1 MPDNIKI
8 SFVGDMSFGDSL
20 LCQGFGVRSVSRQK
34 GADFLFA
41 EVKTLLSQSDIVFG
55 NLEGILS
62 RHGEN
67 PNRLKSVDMR
77 GDPECAYSLK
87 QAGFTVLNIANN
99 HIMQHGFMPFRETV
113 ELLQSLDIQVAGLR
127 DENGRHSRPVILDK
141 SGHKIGII
149 AYAFEK
155 DKYYDE
161 VLPYAF
167 GNDDL
172 IMRDIERL
180 RPLVDTLIVSAHWG
194 LERMNRPSV
203 ATIRLA
209 RQMVEQGADMIVGHH
224 PHVLQG
230 IEYYKG
236 KLIAYSLGNFIFDI
250 GGWNR
255 AYRESVILN
264 VSLCPGQKPET
275 ELVPVTINSSWQPA
289 PVYGKEKI
297 RRLKHIDGLSSKIKL
312 ETQGTVE
319 ENALRYYQ
327 EYIGNTRKNRI
338 GAYCYFISQFGRYK
352 KKFVFQQLARTLY
365 SRLEDIGFLKKIKSK
380 GGYDEQ
386 YYQ

>member
-1 MPDNIKI
+1 MSERIKI

-20 LCQGFGVRSVSRQK
+20 LCQGFGVCSVSRQK
-34 GADFLFA
+34 GANFLFA
-41 EVKTLLSQSDIVFG
+41 EVKNLLKQSDIVFG

-67 PNRLKSVDMR
+67 PNSLKSVDMR

-99 HIMQHGFMPFRETV
+99 HIMQHGLMPFRETV

-127 DENGRHSRPVILDK
+127 DENRWHSRPVILDK

-149 AYAFEK
+149 GYAFEK

-167 GNDDL
+167 GTDDL
-172 IMRDIERL
+172 IIRDIEKL

-194 LERMNRPSV
+194 LERMDRPSA

-209 RQMVEQGADMIVGHH
+209 HQIVEQGADMIVGHH

-250 GGWNR
+250 GGWNSD
-255 AYRESVILN
+255 YRESVILD
-264 VSLCPGQKPET
+264 VSFYPAHKAEI
-275 ELVPVTINSSWQPA
+275 EIVPVTINSSWQA
-289 PVYGKEKI
+289 VPVHGNEKI
-297 RRLKHIDGLSSKIKL
+297 RRLKYIDELSSKVKL
-312 ETQGTVE
+312 ETEGTVE
-319 ENALRYYQ
+319 ENALKYYR
-327 EYIGNTRKNRI
+327 EYMENTRKNRI

-352 KKFVFQQLARTLY
+352 KRFVFQQLARTLN
-365 SRLEDIGFLKKIKSK
+365 SRLEDIGILKKS
-380 GGYDEQ
+380 D
-386 YYQ
+386 